1 MSVELALGLFA
12 TVDLCFKYGK
22 ELKAVCSSLRN
33 ADAEIAERVL
43 RLDNGW
49 LRLTHQLNFL
59 RRVQHMMEE
68 EHREVYEQTLRVFL
82 NKLQIVTLILRRLVK
97 PRSDTFGVA
106 GGGFEISPKKLK
118 FALQK
123 NNLDKAIEELEV
135 WQRTADHSWFLL
147 MKIADPQVDEAL
159 DAPENDGESTIST
172 AVSIPSTVTIRAGL
186 EEVFL
191 VGTASGVGMTLKAE
205 ELQKMSMT
213 PVPHSDSICLAERR
227 YSNGDVAA
235 YILNHI
241 QCEPASKYQIIKK
254 DTRDL
259 ARKLQHDE
267 PDTFGLL
274 NCKGFVTERDA
285 ERDASGPVPNIV
297 FTLVFRAPTGLVHPR
312 TLRQLLTTTPLP
324 DSLTD
329 RLDIAKGIAKSV
341 SYVHTFGFVHK
352 NVRPEAFMCFSRPG
366 CFPSPGGAV
375 SNTDRLSVYLVGFEN
390 FRREEGRTHR
400 KGDDAVERNLY
411 RHPSRQGS
419 SPREDYIMQ
428 HDIYSLGVCLLEV
441 GLWSSFVDYPDVD
454 GSPTLANHLGISEKT
469 GPKAAHQLKEHGKG
483 LLLSLAKKELRQC
496 MGSRYAEI
504 VETCLTCLDPENADF
519 GDETE
524 FEDEDGI
531 CVGVRYIE
539 KVLLRLNT
547 LSV

>member
-22 ELKAVCSSLRN
+22 ELKSVCSSLKN

-59 RRVQHMMEE
+59 RRVEHMMEE

-82 NKLQIVTLILRRLVK
+82 GKLQNVTLILRRLVK
-97 PRSDTFGVA
+97 PRSDTFGMAA
-106 GGGFEISPKKLK
+106 GDFDFAPKKFK

-123 NNLDKAIEELEV
+123 ENLDKAIEDLEV

-147 MKIADPQVDEAL
+147 MKIADSQVDEAL
-159 DAPENDGESTIST
+159 VAPEDNNESTAST
-172 AVSIPSTVTIRAGL
+172 AIPSTMTIRAGL
-186 EEVFL
+186 EEL
-191 VGTASGVGMTLKAE
+191 SLASTTNGGGMSLKPE
-205 ELQKMSMT
+205 ELQKMSLSAI
-213 PVPHSDSICLAERR
+213 PHCDSIFLAERC
-227 YSNGDVAA
+227 YSNGDIAR
-235 YILNHI
+235 YILNRI
-241 QCEPASKYQIIKK
+241 QCEPVSKYKIIKK
-254 DTRDL
+254 DARDL

-267 PDTFGLL
+267 PETFGLL
-274 NCKGFVTERDA
+274 SCKGFVTEHDT
-285 ERDASGPVPNIV
+285 SGAVPNV
-297 FTLVFRAPTGLVHPR
+297 LFTLVFRTPPGLVHPR
-312 TLRQLLTTTPLP
+312 TLREILTTTTLP

-329 RLDIAKGIAKSV
+329 RLNIAQALAKSV

-352 NVRPEAFMCFSRPG
+352 NVRPEAYVCFTTPG
-366 CFPSPGGAV
+366 TGASATGGQ
-375 SNTDRLSVYLVGFEN
+375 SVYLVGFEN
-390 FRREEGRTHR
+390 FRREEGRTH
-400 KGDDAVERNLY
+400 KTGDDAVERNLY

-441 GLWSSFVDYPDVD
+441 GLWKSFVEYPELGGV
-454 GSPTLANHLGISEKT
+454 PTLADCFGISET
-469 GPKAAHQLKEHGKG
+469 GSQAADQLKEFGEE
-483 LLLSLAKKELRQC
+483 LLLSLARKELRQC
-496 MGSRYAEI
+496 MGTKYAEI
-504 VETCLTCLDPENADF
+504 VETCLTCLDADNADF

-539 KVLLRLNT
+539 KARPNCPRSRT
-547 LSV
+547 SSAC

>member
-22 ELKAVCSSLRN
+22 ELRAVCSSLRH

-59 RRVQHMMEE
+59 RRVHHMMEE

-82 NKLQIVTLILRRLVK
+82 SKLQIVTLILRRLVK

-106 GGGFEISPKKLK
+106 SGGFEIAPKKLK

-123 NNLDKAIEELEV
+123 DNLDKAIEDLEV
-135 WQRTADHSWFLL
+135 WQRTADQSWFLL
-147 MKIADPQVDEAL
+147 MKIADPQVDAAL
-159 DAPENDGESTIST
+159 DAPEDDSEFTATT

-186 EEVFL
+186 EEL
-191 VGTASGVGMTLKAE
+191 SLAGSAGGGGMSLKAE
-205 ELQKMSMT
+205 ELSKMSLT
-213 PVPHSDSICLAERR
+213 PVPHSDSIFLAERC

-235 YILNHI
+235 YVLNQI
-241 QCEPASKYQIIKK
+241 RCEPASKYQIIKK

-267 PDTFGLL
+267 PNTFGLL
-274 NCKGFVTERDA
+274 SCKGFVTERDT
-285 ERDASGPVPNIV
+285 SGPVPNVV
-297 FTLVFRAPTGLVHPR
+297 FTLVFRTPTDLAHPR
-312 TLRQLLTTTPLP
+312 TLRELLTATALP
-324 DSLTD
+324 ESLTD
-329 RLDIAKGIAKSV
+329 RLDIAQAIAKSV

-352 NVRPEAFMCFSRPG
+352 NVRPEAFMCFSH
-366 CFPSPGGAV
+366 PGGTAAATARQAV
-375 SNTDRLSVYLVGFEN
+375 FLVGFEN

-400 KGDDAVERNLY
+400 TGDDAVERNLY

-441 GLWSSFVDYPDVD
+441 GLWRSFVEYPDTG
-454 GSPTLANHLGISEKT
+454 GSPSLADHLEVSEKH
-469 GPKAAHQLKEHGKG
+469 GPRAAHQLKELGKE
-483 LLLSLAKKELRQC
+483 LLLSLARKELRQT
-496 MGSRYAEI
+496 MGNKYAEI

-524 FEDEDGI
+524 FEDDDGI